1 MLLTSKGHGNGAFT
15 AHFITGASKA
25 VFEHAT
31 VFPQEALTD
40 WTAVW
45 WPACIICSLSSW
57 SPWSLST
64 TVTTALPGGFIQL
77 LDLLQQGLAIHGLWH
92 RLLQGG
98 LHHHVHCQW
107 RQFHICR
114 KRAAHIPILA
124 GQGICADPWEIK
136 DLHVGTLLSPFW
148 SPNHLITKLFVEQPR
163 LHRVC

>member
-15 AHFITGASKA
+15 ARHGILHHRCQQGSVWANDRL
-25 VFEHAT
+25 
-31 VFPQEALTD
+31 PPRGTD
-40 WTAVW
+40 WIAGW
-45 WPACIICSLSSW
+45 WPVCIICSLSSL

-64 TVTTALPGGFIQL
+64 TVTTALTREFIQL
-77 LDLLQQGLAIHGLWH
+77 LNLLQQGLAIHGLWH

-107 RQFHICR
+107 HQFHIGR

-148 SPNHLITKLFVEQPR
+148 SPINVITQTTP
-163 LHRVC
+163 CN